1 MRKYLDYIGIGVLM
15 LLALKLLL
23 NMDIFVYIAAIIVII
38 ELAYL
43 VLHWKEN
50 KGKVLWMVIGTAI
63 LTILVLWKLV
73 A

>member
-1 MRKYLDYIGIGVLM
+1 
-15 LLALKLLL
+15 
-23 NMDIFVYIAAIIVII
+23 MDIFVYIAAIIVII

>member
-1 MRKYLDYIGIGVLM
+1 MRKYLEYIGIGVLI
-15 LLALKLLL
+15 LLALRLLL
-23 NMDIFVYIAAIIVII
+23 NMDIFVYIAAIVVII

-50 KGKVLWMVIGTAI
+50 KGKVLWIVVGTAV
-63 LTILVLWKLV
+63 LTLLALWKLV